1 MYISHF
7 LRIQTS
13 SQTEGHDYI
22 ESFER
27 IMLKFIRKLNLLK
40 KKIIGITANSYLL
53 TARDFNIMILIIMTM
68 IILLF
73 VIEEDDHNNDHDND
87 DDDCFVLCWFNWSL
101 VLWFIAI
108 EHGVT
113 NPTIEPHIYD
123 IFS

>member
-1 MYISHF
+1 
-7 LRIQTS
+7 
-13 SQTEGHDYI
+13 
-22 ESFER
+22 
-27 IMLKFIRKLNLLK
+27 
-40 KKIIGITANSYLL
+40 
-53 TARDFNIMILIIMTM
+53 MILIIMTM

-113 NPTIEPHIYD
+113 NPTTEPHIYD